1 MKPAV
6 KKYFFQFFGAMGAYA
21 GALIGSVM
29 VLENNEFSTALT
41 VAIALVPMIPVFF
54 VGLAIFTFYRSMDE
68 FQKRVLSEATIASA
82 LVTGFGTFAYGFLEG
97 AIALPDFPIIWIMPM
112 LIGLQGVFA
121 MLLKWRYR

>member
-1 MKPAV
+1 
-6 KKYFFQFFGAMGAYA
+6 
-21 GALIGSVM
+21 